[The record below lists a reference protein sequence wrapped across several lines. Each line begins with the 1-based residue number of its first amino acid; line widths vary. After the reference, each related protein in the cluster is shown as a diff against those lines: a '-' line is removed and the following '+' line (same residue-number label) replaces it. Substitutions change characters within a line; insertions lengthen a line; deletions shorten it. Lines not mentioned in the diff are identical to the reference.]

1 MTEFKTIIAFDYW
14 HYGKDTNLG
23 SGRSSIIVPVL
34 RVVTHVLTLRMFET
48 SKDDAYRQVYATQL
62 NEAFIAELFARQVF
76 TPERP
81 RVSTPPRFR
90 EKVTYNGS
98 SPRHRI

>member
-23 SGRSSIIVPVL
+23 SGRSSIVVPVL

-48 SKDDAYRQVYATQL
+48 SKDDAYREVYATQL
-62 NEAFIAELFARQVF
+62 NEASIASLNCLYAKYSPQSVHASQ
-76 TPERP
+76 PRP
-81 RVSTPPRFR
+81 DSG
-90 EKVTYNGS
+90 KK
-98 SPRHRI
+98 